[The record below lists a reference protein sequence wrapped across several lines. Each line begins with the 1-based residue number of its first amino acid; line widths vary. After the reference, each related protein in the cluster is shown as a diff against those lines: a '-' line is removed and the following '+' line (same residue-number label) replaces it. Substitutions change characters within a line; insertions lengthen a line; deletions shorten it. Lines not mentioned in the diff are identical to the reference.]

1 MAPADQGGRW
11 PGAALS
17 PVPGSHGHAA
27 LRWSWPAMHSNQAV
41 SETQR
46 GRPVRARLLSVTAVA
61 IAVATAAPAA
71 ADPSTSHTPGL
82 GVRVV
87 GTVAVDT
94 SHAGVIVAVPG
105 SAGPLNGRPKAIR
118 VDRLAA
124 SALRIGVVVDARPG
138 DELQGA
144 QNAVADLMIG
154 LPNGAEAAVVGTR
167 PARLVQPLTGDA
179 GSVVRALAG
188 ATFSGRR
195 DDASALALA
204 VREVLRGP
212 PGRRAVVLI
221 TTDPIPAAL
230 ASAVSGQLRAA
241 DASLY
246 VAAVPQ
252 LTPSFARL
260 ASASGGWAVTA
271 SSARLLMPAADAI
284 GADLTHQYRLAYA
297 TAYPALTAT
306 RLRVAVAEAG
316 TTATAEAS
324 VRVPPSD
331 DSSAPR
337 VQGSAGAR
345 SGHDGVSVAWLI
357 AAVLLFGLAG
367 VAIFDIRRARREP
380 GRET

>member
-1 MAPADQGGRW
+1 
-11 PGAALS
+11 
-17 PVPGSHGHAA
+17 
-27 LRWSWPAMHSNQAV
+27 MHSNQAV

-46 GRPVRARLLSVTAVA
+46 RGSVRGWLLSATAVA
-61 IAVATAAPAA
+61 IAAAATAAPAA
-71 ADPSTSHTPGL
+71 AGPSTGHAPGL

-87 GTVAVDT
+87 GTIAVDT
-94 SHAGVIVAVPG
+94 SHVGVIVAVPG
-105 SAGPLNGRPKAIR
+105 SGGPLNAQAFRLWENGRPKAAR
-118 VDRLAA
+118 VDPLPA

-154 LPNGAEAAVVGTR
+154 LPNGAEAAVVGAR

-188 ATFSGRR
+188 ATFSGPR
-195 DDASALALA
+195 DDASALTLA
-204 VREVLRGP
+204 VREIVRGP

-246 VAAVPQ
+246 VAAVPE
-252 LTPSFARL
+252 LVPSFARL

-271 SSARLLMPAADAI
+271 SSARSLMPAVDAI
-284 GADLTHQYRLAYA
+284 SADLVYQYRLAYA

-306 RLRVAVAEAG
+306 RLRVAAAEAG
-316 TTATAEAS
+316 TTVTAEAT
-324 VRVPPSD
+324 VRVPT
-331 DSSAPR
+331 A
-337 VQGSAGAR
+337 QASAGAR
-345 SGHDGVSVAWLI
+345 RSGHAGVSVAWLI
-357 AAVLLFGLAG
+357 AAVLLVVLAG
-367 VAIFDIRRARREP
+367 VAIFDIRRVRRKP
-380 GRET
+380 SRS